1 MRLGLLSDLHCELA
15 PPRQRSWINVYEPHR
30 LGLRLERAARIF
42 DAEQPDIVLLL
53 GDIAELADRPAF
65 DFVFARIHELRSPL
79 IAAVA
84 GNHDGGADTKALE
97 ASVAAHGIRLLR
109 GEAVG
114 IRGAS
119 LVGLGIAPVAS
130 GGSAFSAE
138 VPELTGQGAVTIVAS
153 HFPLCSYAAQLTA
166 AGLPYSGDLANRAA
180 IESLVCQQGLPAVAV
195 SGHVH
200 ARCASAAGPLLQ
212 LTVGALIEAP
222 FDCAIVDVQGD
233 GDVTVRR
240 RTFTLGDAPRINP
253 VFAPADERWRWSG
266 DHWREVR

>member
-15 PPRQRSWINVYEPHR
+15 PPRQRSWINAYEPHR
-30 LGLRLERAARIF
+30 LGQRLERAAGIF

-53 GDIAELADRPAF
+53 GDIAELADRAAF
-65 DFVFARIHELRSPL
+65 DFVFARLHELRSPL

-153 HFPLCSYAAQLTA
+153 HFPLCSYAAQLT
-166 AGLPYSGDLANRAA
+166 
-180 IESLVCQQGLPAVAV
+180 
-195 SGHVH
+195 
-200 ARCASAAGPLLQ
+200 
-212 LTVGALIEAP
+212 VGALIEAP